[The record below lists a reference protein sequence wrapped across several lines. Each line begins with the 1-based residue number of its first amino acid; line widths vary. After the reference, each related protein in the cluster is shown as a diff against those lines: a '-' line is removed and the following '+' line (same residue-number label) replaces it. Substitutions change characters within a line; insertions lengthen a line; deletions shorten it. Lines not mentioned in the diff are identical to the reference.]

1 VVKEGY
7 SRMGIKFFY
16 SGISPTLVMAG
27 PLHIL
32 IMLSYEKLSKIMPE
46 F

>member
-1 VVKEGY
+1 VIREGHG
-7 SRMGIKFFY
+7 RLGMKFFY
-16 SGISPTLVMAG
+16 SGISPTILMAG

-32 IMLSYEKLSKIMPE
+32 IMVLYEKISEVTPE